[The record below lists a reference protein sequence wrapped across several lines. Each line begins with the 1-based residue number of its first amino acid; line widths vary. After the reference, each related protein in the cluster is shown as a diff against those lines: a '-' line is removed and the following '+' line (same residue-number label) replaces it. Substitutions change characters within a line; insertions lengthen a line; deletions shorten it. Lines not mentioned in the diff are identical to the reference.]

1 MEFEVG
7 QPKSHRI
14 DHLLSGNRAQIAIK
28 IFGPDLGTLRLL
40 GEAVEETVS
49 AVPGA
54 VDLMVE
60 PQVGVP
66 QLQVQIRRP
75 AAAALGLRASDLA
88 KMVERIVV
96 CIPRA
101 IPCEVDFLSRTAF

>member
-7 QPKSHRI
+7 QPMSHRI
-14 DHLLSGNRAQIAIK
+14 DHVLSGNRAQIAIK

-54 VDLMVE
+54 VDLMGRAPGGCSTASSQDPPRMSVA
-60 PQVGVP
+60 VRKGAKV
-66 QLQVQIRRP
+66 
-75 AAAALGLRASDLA
+75 AAKKLPL
-88 KMVERIVV
+88 
-96 CIPRA
+96 
-101 IPCEVDFLSRTAF
+101 